1 MIQASQFFGGILTRH
16 KRLLAALALLL
27 GVQTGAMAQAN
38 SIDSITT
45 TQQGQNLVV
54 KLTFNHALS
63 GVPAGFAVE
72 TPPRI
77 ALDFLGT
84 SNNIGRNSMEA
95 NEGEL
100 RSINIVQAGDRTR
113 VVFNL
118 KRLIA
123 YSQAI
128 EGNSLLVTLAP
139 TSADGSTP
147 VVTTTGGSRFAE
159 ATAIPGQSVHAL
171 RDIDFKR
178 GADGQ
183 GRVVID
189 LSDSQTGVDIKTQGQ
204 SIVVDFLNTQLPEN
218 LRRRLNVADFGTPV
232 QTVNTFTQ
240 GDNTRMVIEPHGLWE
255 HNAYQTDNRLVIE
268 VKPVTQDPNKL
279 FPNGRPGY
287 QGERLS
293 LNFQNVEVRSL
304 LQVIADFTNLNIIT
318 SDSVGGN
325 LTLRLK
331 DVPWD
336 QALDII
342 LQAKGLDM
350 RKNGNVILVAPKDEL
365 ATKEKLDLEAKQQIS
380 ELEPLR
386 SEVFQLNYQK
396 ADNMRAFLNGDPVPG
411 ASGAVSATGGS
422 SGAASRVLSKRGAA
436 SADPRTNQLF
446 VQDIA
451 SKLEQVRDVIARL
464 DVPSRQVLI
473 EARVV
478 VADDGFVRQLG
489 SKLGYVNNNPA
500 GEKLGSSGYNT
511 QVSNSYNSLGVG
523 QSGLSN
529 VTGLAPT
536 GYTPA
541 TASQVATGSAFQV
554 PGFPGYYTGTTTVTQ
569 GTATVT
575 ANQPF
580 VSLPA
585 NGAATVASVAFSL
598 FRAGSTRALNLE
610 LSALEQDDHGKLISS
625 PRVVTADQVKALIE
639 QGTEIPYQIATSS
652 GATAIQFQK
661 ANLKLEV
668 TPQITPEGNIILT
681 VDVTDDSVGTFT
693 TGLGYAIDTKHVN
706 TQVLVENGGTVVLGG
721 IYTLVDRDDVN
732 KVPFFGDIPYIGFL
746 FKNSTRT
753 YQKTELLIFLTPR
766 VISDKV
772 SAG

>member
-1 MIQASQFFGGILTRH
+1 MIETTKFLRQLMAK
-16 KRLLAALALLL
+16 KRWLLLALL
-27 GVQTGAMAQAN
+27 VFTGATSEAFAQAN

-45 TQQGQNLVV
+45 TQAGQNLIV
-54 KLTFNHALS
+54 KMTFNHALPAA
-63 GVPAGFAVE
+63 PAGFSVA

-77 ALDFLGT
+77 ALDFLAT
-84 SNNIGRNSMEA
+84 SNGLGKTSMEA

-100 RSINIVQAGDRTR
+100 RSINVVQAGDRTR

-118 KRLIA
+118 KHLIN
-123 YSQAI
+123 YSTVV
-128 EGNSLLVTLAP
+128 EGNSLLVTLQP
-139 TSADGSTP
+139 TSPDGAPVIVPTST
-147 VVTTTGGSRFAE
+147 SRFAE
-159 ATAIPGQSVHAL
+159 PVNVPGQSSHAL

-183 GRVVID
+183 GRIIVD

-204 SIVVDFLNTQLPEN
+204 TIVVDFLRTQLPDN

-232 QTVNTFTQ
+232 QSINTFSQ
-240 GDNTRMVIEPHGLWE
+240 GENTRMVIEPHGQWE
-255 HNAYQTDNRLVIE
+255 HNAYQTDNRFVIE
-268 VKPVTQDPNKL
+268 VKPVTANPNAL
-279 FPNGRPGY
+279 FPNSRPGY

-293 LNFQNVEVRSL
+293 LNFQNVEVRAL

-350 RKNGNVILVAPKDEL
+350 RKNGNVILIAPKDEL
-365 ATKEKLDLEAKQQIS
+365 ATKEKLDLEAKAQIS
-380 ELEPLR
+380 DLEPTR

-396 ADNMRAFLNGDPVPG
+396 SDSMRAFLNGDAVPG
-411 ASGAVSATGGS
+411 ASGAVSATSSSGGS
-422 SGAASRVLSKRGAA
+422 SRVLSKRGAA
-436 SADPRTNQLF
+436 SSDPRTNQLF
-446 VQDIA
+446 VSDIP
-451 SKLEQVRDVIARL
+451 SKLEEVRAIIARL

-478 VADDGFVRQLG
+478 VADDGFTRQLG
-489 SKLGYVNNNPA
+489 AKLGYVNNNPA
-500 GEKLGSSGYNT
+500 GEKLGGSGYNT
-511 QVSNSYNSLGVG
+511 QLSNSYNSLGVG

-529 VTGLAPT
+529 ITGTVAP
-536 GYTPA
+536 GLTP
-541 TASQVATGSAFQV
+541 SATGVQV
-554 PGFPGYYTGTTTVTQ
+554 PGYQGLYTGT
-569 GTATVT
+569 VT
-575 ANQPF
+575 AQQGAQVVSTNQPF

-585 NGAATVASVAFSL
+585 DGAATVASVAVSL

-610 LSALEQDDHGKLISS
+610 LSALESDNHGKLVSS
-625 PRVVTADQVKALIE
+625 PRVVTADQVKAIIE
-639 QGTEIPYQIATSS
+639 QGTEIPYQVATSS
-652 GATAIQFQK
+652 GATAVQFQK

-693 TGLGYAIDTKHVN
+693 AGLGYAINTKHVN

-721 IYTLVDRDDVN
+721 IYELNDRDDSN
-732 KVPFFGDIPYIGFL
+732 KVPFFGDIPYLGYL
-746 FKNSTRT
+746 FRNTTRT
-753 YQKTELLIFLTPR
+753 YSKTELLIFLNPR
-766 VISDKV
+766 VVSDKISV
-772 SAG
+772 S